1 MPSAIVCP
9 HCGSVADAGVGSF
22 GGPCSA
28 CGRPPQEDV
37 FAGADQPAPGE
48 AREFGVEPGDA
59 GVRLDDGST
68 GCPVAF
74 GPYRVLGLIGRGG
87 MGLVYH
93 AIHQR
98 THEEVAVKTVRVRKR
113 GMLHRIRREIHALA
127 RTRHPGL
134 VRIIETGQSDGLPWY
149 AMELLRGR
157 SLHDLLREAHLVPS
171 EGCDPEPRRSSGWDT
186 RADFILAFD
195 RPEKANDLSSAR
207 AGVLPT
213 ASQGFDPA
221 LAETGNADPSP
232 LDTSTQILPQPEAR
246 ASTTQAPPGTEP
258 SPDRSGKPPL
268 AEEPSAVEPIPD
280 GPRRDFLVL
289 MARLCETLA
298 YLHGEGI
305 VHRDIKP
312 QNIIIRPDG
321 TPVLLDFGLASY
333 FGAEGR
339 ESLEVVGKIE
349 GTPEYMSPEQ
359 IRGEYVDARAD
370 LYAVGCI
377 LYEGLTGRVPYR
389 AGTPGGTLRDHLK
402 MPPVPPRSMLE
413 DLPLALDALV
423 LRLLAKK
430 AGDRLGYARD
440 VIAVLESLG
449 CVEKGSVEVRS
460 RDYLYRPGFVGRGPT
475 LVLFERQVRRSLATP
490 GRCIFLRGH
499 NGAGKTRFIM
509 EVARQLEQ
517 AGLTVAT
524 GECVPILADADRGD
538 GPSVRATLLHPFRPF
553 LQMVADCCLERG
565 SDEVA
570 RLLGPGGGVLA
581 TCEPSLADLP
591 GMPEDSGDHSRDG
604 DGEGALHTRLIEA
617 LGATLAEFGRTNPVV
632 LFIDDLEWADDLTLH
647 FLALF
652 HVGVWD
658 APNVA
663 IVAAFRS
670 GGDDE
675 VIRTYLPVFRDATFV
690 DIEPLEPASLR
701 EIVRDMLGSNDV
713 DDRLVAHLARRSGGN
728 PFFVAEFLRAAV
740 ADGLIRR
747 DGSGRWRLGAE
758 AADRT
763 LDAASL
769 DEAIGLPESLH
780 ELVLRR
786 LSALPADARAFLEL
800 AAVVGREIE
809 AGLFESIEPIGE
821 DRMMAALEAL
831 LVGQVLDEGR
841 DGHFRFAHE
850 EFREVAYRQ
859 IPPERRR
866 SLHRSV
872 ALAVEAGLA
881 FQGDRVRLSSTLA
894 HHWYRSIADRLAE
907 HEAVERA
914 LGYLDAS
921 IRQAVNDGLTDEA
934 VELGRSSARLL
945 GIELPETAAEIERAF
960 GVEIMANDARLGAR
974 RPAELTGLPDCAD
987 PEANRA
993 VELLLT
999 IQSPAFLANQLG
1011 LFALMASK
1019 NLGMTLDR
1027 GLGPRASSVFAR
1039 AAMVRAIALNDMPGA
1054 KDYAG
1059 LALEVDRRFGGTQA
1073 AEVLFLKGWFV
1084 DHWVA
1089 PLRDALPAFERG
1101 VRAGYAW
1108 GDALYSCY
1116 NHVGYTTLLA
1126 AAGEPLPA
1134 LIAEAD
1140 SRIARIGRRVLIARF
1155 HCVLERQLARA
1166 LAGQTEGPTS
1176 LTDSTFDE
1184 SRDLAFIGRTTNAI
1198 QVGFYHVARL
1208 KLHYYRG
1215 EHDEARLA
1223 ADEAMAVAEAFARQP
1238 AEVDFVFFRALALLG
1253 PGWVAPD
1260 DLEAARGLLATLQ
1273 GWRAGSE
1280 ANFGH
1285 KAVLVEAE
1293 VARVEGLDRDGRR
1306 YVDAA
1311 GAAAG
1316 AGFAHHAALAYDL
1329 AARHLARIGDD
1340 PEPFRRLAVEGYRA
1354 WGAHAL
1360 ADRIEA
1366 ECG

>member
-1 MPSAIVCP
+1 VL
-9 HCGSVADAGVGSF
+9 GSDAG
-22 GGPCSA
+22 A
-28 CGRPPQEDV
+28 AE
-37 FAGADQPAPGE
+37 PAPGE

-93 AIHQR
+93 AIHEQTR
-98 THEEVAVKTVRVRKR
+98 EEVAVKTVRVRKR
-113 GMLHRIRREIHALA
+113 GMLYRIRREIHALA

-134 VRIIETGQSDGLPWY
+134 VRIIETGQSEGLPWY

-157 SLHDLLREAHLVPS
+157 SLYDLLLEAHLPPLEGIEAVP
-171 EGCDPEPRRSSGWDT
+171 PRSSGWDT

-195 RPEKANDLSSAR
+195 APDEEDASSFAL
-207 AGVLPT
+207 AGAVST
-213 ASQGFDPA
+213 ATLGVDPA
-221 LAETGNADPSP
+221 FVETGNDDPPEVDS
-232 LDTSTQILPQPEAR
+232 STQVLPQPDPRTSTSEAP
-246 ASTTQAPPGTEP
+246 QGTEP
-258 SPDRSGKPPL
+258 PEPPHDRDWKPPP
-268 AEEPSAVEPIPD
+268 AEAPSPVEPIPG

-289 MARLCETLA
+289 IARLCETLA
-298 YLHGEGI
+298 HLHGEGI

-339 ESLEVVGKIE
+339 ESLEVGGKIE

-402 MPPVPPRSMLE
+402 KPPLPPRSIRD
-413 DLPLALDALV
+413 DLPHALDSLV

-430 AGDRLGYARD
+430 AGDRVGYARD
-440 VIAVLESLG
+440 VIAVLDSLG
-449 CVEKGSVEVRS
+449 CVEKGPVEIRS

-475 LVLFERQVRRSLATP
+475 LALFERQVRRSLARP

-499 NGAGKTRFIM
+499 SGVGKTRFIM
-509 EVARQLEQ
+509 EVARQLDQ
-517 AGLTVAT
+517 SGLTVAT
-524 GECVPILADADRGD
+524 GECVPILVDAGGGN

-565 SDEVA
+565 CEEVA

-591 GMPEDSGDHSRDG
+591 GMVENPGDAPLDRDG
-604 DGEGALHTRLIEA
+604 DQDGEGALHTRLIEA
-617 LGATLAEFGRTNPVV
+617 LGATLAEFGRTCPVV
-632 LFIDDLEWADDLTLH
+632 LFIDDLEWADALTLH

-675 VIRTYLPVFRDATFV
+675 VIRNYLPVFRDATFV
-690 DIEPLEPASLR
+690 EIEPLEPASLR

-747 DGSGRWRLGAE
+747 DGSGRWRAGAG
-758 AADRT
+758 AADLA

-769 DEAIGLPESLH
+769 DEAIGLPNSLQG
-780 ELVLRR
+780 LVLRR
-786 LSALPADARAFLEL
+786 LSALPDDARAFLEV

-809 AGLFESIEPIGE
+809 VGLFEWIEPMDE
-821 DRMMAALEAL
+821 ARMMAALEAL
-831 LVGQVLDEGR
+831 LVAQVLDEGR
-841 DGHFRFAHE
+841 DGFFRFAHDKL
-850 EFREVAYRQ
+850 REVAYRQ

-866 SLHRSV
+866 ALHRSV
-872 ALAVEAGLA
+872 ALAVEAGLTSR
-881 FQGDRVRLSSTLA
+881 GDRVRLSSTLA

-907 HEAVERA
+907 PEAVERA
-914 LGYLDAS
+914 MGYLDDS
-921 IRQAVNDGLTDEA
+921 IRQAVNAGLPDEA
-934 VELGRSSARLL
+934 VELGRASARLL
-945 GIELPETAAEIERAF
+945 GIELPEAPAEVERAL
-960 GVEIMANDARLGAR
+960 GVEILANDARLGER
-974 RPAELTGLPDCAD
+974 RPADLAGLPACAD
-987 PEANRA
+987 PEADRA
-993 VELLLT
+993 VALLLT
-999 IQSPAFLANQLG
+999 IQPPAFLANQLG

-1019 NLGMTLDR
+1019 NLAMTLDR
-1027 GLGPRASSVFAR
+1027 GLGPRAASVFANV
-1039 AAMVRAIALNDMPGA
+1039 ALVRAIALDDLPGA
-1054 KDYAG
+1054 KEYAG

-1084 DHWVA
+1084 DHWAA

-1101 VRAGYAW
+1101 ARAGYAS

-1140 SRIARIGRRVLIARF
+1140 SRIARVGRKVLIARF

-1166 LAGQTEGPTS
+1166 LAGETEGPGS

-1184 SRDLAFIGRTTNAI
+1184 SRDLAFICRTTNAI

-1215 EHDEARLA
+1215 EHDEARFA
-1223 ADEAMAVAEAFARQP
+1223 ADEAMTIAGAFARQP
-1238 AEVDFVFFRALALLG
+1238 AEVDLVFFGALALLA
-1253 PGWVAPD
+1253 PGWVAPE
-1260 DLEAARGLLATLQ
+1260 DLEAARGHLSTLQ
-1273 GWRAGSE
+1273 GWRAGCE
-1280 ANFGH
+1280 PNFGH
-1285 KAVLVEAE
+1285 KALLVEAE
-1293 VARVEGLDRDGRR
+1293 LARAEGLDHDGLRH
-1306 YVDAA
+1306 VEAA
-1311 GAAAG
+1311 RAAAE
-1316 AGFAHHAALAYDL
+1316 AGFPHHAALAYDL

-1340 PEPFRRLAVEGYRA
+1340 PTSLRRLAVEGYRA
-1354 WGAHAL
+1354 WGAHVL
-1360 ADRIEA
+1360 ADRIEV
-1366 ECG
+1366 GG